1 MDACSRALH
10 RSQAF
15 TPHPL
20 PDQSMA
26 FGDAATA
33 IFCGISPYIK
43 RSIKV
48 RLVAGYFAGQAQTI
62 IGETMIQMIFPFLA
76 WFKDYDAGKFKID
89 FLAGLT
95 VALVLIPQSMAYAQ
109 LAGLPAYYG
118 LYAAFLPPMVA
129 ALFGSSRQLATGPVA
144 VVSLMSAA
152 SLAPLATA
160 GSAQFIAYSIT
171 LALTVGI
178 FQFSLGVLRLGL
190 VVNFLSHPVVNGFT
204 NAAAIIIAS
213 SQFSKFFGVSVDS
226 ATHHYETMVRVVQ
239 AAMDYT
245 HLPTL
250 LYGICAVAVMVV
262 LKKINPR
269 IPNVLVAVAI
279 ATLISYFTGYNND
292 AKVDISA
299 IHSPVL
305 AEKIAEF
312 NQAALELDT
321 LGAERTALGLQID
334 EEIKRLPKGHA
345 KSVELIQMQSQAEL
359 LGLKISE
366 AKEHC
371 HVLRSELRLMKFAG
385 AKEND
390 SLSLYPKN
398 AVPAGI
404 NTDGNTWRL
413 KVGNSPLKTTELLM
427 MGGGAVVGKI
437 PEGLPKFTIPEL
449 SLKSFMKLLPTA
461 IIISLLGFM
470 EAIAIAKAMAAKT
483 GQKLDPNQELIG
495 QGLANIFGSIGSS
508 YSVSGSFSRSA
519 VNLQAGA
526 VSGISSVVT
535 SVMVVITLLFFTPLL
550 YHLPQAVLAAVIMM
564 AVIGLVNVKGFI
576 HSWKAQW
583 YDGAISILS
592 FLVTLYFAPHLDK
605 GIMVGVGLSMV
616 VFLYKSMRPVVA
628 RLSMNEENVLKC
640 AEHYRLKGC
649 RHISVVRFDG
659 ALFFANASYLD
670 EQVAKF
676 RTEQPDIRYILLDA
690 RGINDMD
697 ASGEEAL
704 EMLCKRVR
712 SAKIG
717 FAMCGVKGQ
726 VLKVMERTGL
736 IEEIGKEHMY
746 ADSKAAVAALI
757 ERIHNG
763 TDLPKA
769 GCDNC
774 PLTQYIPANSN

>member
-1 MDACSRALH
+1 MNQNS
-10 RSQAF
+10 
-15 TPHPL
+15 
-20 PDQSMA
+20 
-26 FGDAATA
+26 
-33 IFCGISPYIK
+33 K
-43 RSIKV
+43 
-48 RLVAGYFAGQAQTI
+48 
-62 IGETMIQMIFPFLA
+62 GEKMIVKILPFLD
-76 WFKDYDAGKFKID
+76 WFKGYTAGKFKID

-152 SLAPLATA
+152 SLEPLATA
-160 GSAQFIAYSIT
+160 GSAEFIAYSIV
-171 LALTVGI
+171 LAMTVGI

-213 SQFSKFFGVSVDS
+213 SQFSKFFGVYVDK
-226 ATHHYETMVRVVQ
+226 AEHHYETMVRVAQ
-239 AAMDYT
+239 SAMDYT

-250 LYGICAVAVMVV
+250 LYGISAVAIMVI
-262 LKKINPR
+262 LRRINPR
-269 IPNVLVAVAI
+269 IPNVLIAVAI
-279 ATLISYFTGYNND
+279 TTVVSYFSHFSND
-292 AKVDISA
+292 IRVTVTDIQL
-299 IHSPVL
+299 PGL
-305 AEKIAEF
+305 AEKIEAF
-312 NQAALELDT
+312 NTSVGQIQ
-321 LGAERTALGLQID
+321 ALGNERAAIGVKVDEELKKNSHLTEELIKLKSKVELLTLQIN
-334 EEIKRLPKGHA
+334 
-345 KSVELIQMQSQAEL
+345 
-359 LGLKISE
+359 E
-366 AKEHC
+366 AKHQS
-371 HVLRSELRLMKFAG
+371 HLLRTGMRKMKFEAV
-385 AKEND
+385 AQD
-390 SLSLYPKN
+390 QRYTFYPKD
-398 AVPAGI
+398 AVPSGI
-404 NTDGNTWRL
+404 TTDGRTWRL
-413 KVGNSPLKTTELLM
+413 KVGNTELDSTNLLV

-437 PEGLPKFTIPEL
+437 PEGLPTFAIPDL
-449 SLKSFMKLLPTA
+449 SAKSFFKLLPTA

-495 QGLANIFGSIGSS
+495 QGLANMLGSIGSS

-576 HSWKAQW
+576 HSWRAQW
-583 YDGAISILS
+583 YDGAISIFS
-592 FLVTLYFAPHLDK
+592 FFVTLYFAPHLDK
-605 GIMVGVGLSMV
+605 GIMVGVALSMV

-628 RLSMNEENVLKC
+628 SLSLNEENVLQS

-676 RTEQPDIRYILLDA
+676 RTESPELRYILLDA

-712 SAKIG
+712 SARLG

-736 IEEIGKEHMY
+736 LDEIGKEHMY
-746 ADSKAAVAALI
+746 ADSKAAVADLI
-757 ERIHNG
+757 DIIHKG
-763 TDLPKA
+763 TDLPES
-769 GCDNC
+769 GCNDC
-774 PLTQYIPANSN
+774 PLTKYIPRAVE